1 LVFWYNI
8 ASSHFF
14 LACATPA
21 CIVNISII
29 IHSAQIQSCFWFIAS
44 QGPGS
49 FDSLSSSLVLSDD
62 FSFSLEMP
70 SGILSQKPF
79 YHLFS
84 VLFAIMVFKFIQG
97 IKGAAAF
104 FTSILI
110 THCWRRRRHIYVY
123 YCWYRRIDLK
133 TNVLH
138 NQLLLLLWSLFGCE
152 FWFIKVARSKR

>member
-1 LVFWYNI
+1 MLHQLRWNSDNNKNTNI
-8 ASSHFF
+8 ETLILKMLQDFCRQV
-14 LACATPA
+14 L
-21 CIVNISII
+21 ISIWSSDI
-29 IHSAQIQSCFWFIAS
+29 I
-44 QGPGS
+44 
-49 FDSLSSSLVLSDD
+49 SLVA
-62 FSFSLEMP
+62 
-70 SGILSQKPF
+70 IF

-133 TNVLH
+133 TNFLH